1 MAVSKQIVTLSED
14 LTCSVCLSLFVEPV
28 RLDCDHNFCKSCID
42 KCWDKQGET
51 VSCPECRVVF
61 PRRNYCRNRVL
72 ANLTEKARQLDLNPD
87 PDLNLNLNPELIL
100 NPEKGRSHCEEHN
113 EKLMLFCEEDEI
125 LICASCVDSPAHSDH
140 RFLPVQRAVQ
150 KYKDQLKLSLDSME
164 DEKKSKSEL
173 KRRQE
178 EKISELNE
186 LTGSLEQD
194 IAAQFAK
201 IHQYLEDKE
210 KHLME
215 ELRRQKEE
223 DLRPMEKNLKR
234 IEEELRSLEENILN
248 LCADIEQQDSI
259 SFLKELKRLGE
270 RDLDKGEGGEGAERG
285 EDQERSSEEGEDQ
298 ERSSEEGEDQ
308 ERSSEEGEDQERS
321 SEEGEDQER
330 SSEEGEDQE
339 RSSEE
344 GEDQEIVVSASLKLA
359 VFRGPLLYAVWK
371 EMKQII
377 SPVPASLTLDPNT
390 AHRSL
395 ILSEDWTSVRFS
407 DRELQLPDNPERF
420 NLVPCVLGSQGFTS
434 GKHYWE
440 VEVGDKTQ
448 WAVGVARESVN
459 RKGTISLG
467 PKRGYWAVW
476 LRNGNEY
483 GAAESPFVPLTL
495 SVKLRTIGVY
505 LDYEGGQVSFYNAD
519 DMSNLYTFTHTFT
532 EKLFPYFY
540 PGSYD
545 KGKNT
550 APLKLRHFKL

>member
-28 RLDCDHNFCKSCID
+28 RLDCDHNFCKSCIE

-61 PRRNYCRNRVL
+61 PRRNYGSNRVL
-72 ANLTEKARQLDLNPD
+72 ANLSEKARQLNLNPD
-87 PDLNLNLNPELIL
+87 PDLNLNLNPELIP

-113 EKLMLFCEEDEI
+113 EKLKLFCEEDEI

-150 KYKDQLKLSLDSME
+150 KYK
-164 DEKKSKSEL
+164 
-173 KRRQE
+173 
-178 EKISELNE
+178 E

-270 RDLDKGEGGEGAERG
+270 RYLDKGEGGEGAERG
-285 EDQERSSEEGEDQ
+285 EDQERSSEEGEDE
-298 ERSSEEGEDQ
+298 ERSSEEGED
-308 ERSSEEGEDQERS
+308 EE
-321 SEEGEDQER
+321 
-330 SSEEGEDQE
+330 
-339 RSSEE
+339 
-344 GEDQEIVVSASLKLA
+344 ILVSASLKYT

-390 AHRSL
+390 ANRWL
-395 ILSEDWTSVRFS
+395 ILSEDWTSVRLG
-407 DRELQLPDNPERF
+407 DGELQLPDNPERF
-420 NLVPCVLGSQGFTS
+420 NLCPSVLGSQGFTS
-434 GKHYWE
+434 GKHYCE

-467 PKRGYWAVW
+467 PKSGYWTVW
-476 LRNGNEY
+476 LDNGNEY
-483 GAAESPFVPLTL
+483 EALESPFVPLTL

-540 PGSYD
+540 PGLHD
-545 KGKNT
+545 EGKNT

>member
-1 MAVSKQIVTLSED
+1 MAASKQIVTLSED

-61 PRRNYCRNRVL
+61 PRRNYGRNRVL
-72 ANLTEKARQLDLNPD
+72 ANLSEKARQLDLNPD
-87 PDLNLNLNPELIL
+87 PDLNLNLNPELIP

-259 SFLKELKRLGE
+259 SFLKELKRLRE

-298 ERSSEEGEDQ
+298 ERSSEEGGDQ
-308 ERSSEEGEDQERS
+308 ERSSEEDED
-321 SEEGEDQER
+321 EE
-330 SSEEGEDQE
+330 
-339 RSSEE
+339 
-344 GEDQEIVVSASLKLA
+344 ILVSASLKYA

-395 ILSEDWTSVRFS
+395 ILSEDWTSVRLG

-420 NLVPCVLGSQGFTS
+420 DSGPCVLGSQGFTS

-467 PKRGYWAVW
+467 PKRGYWAVF
-476 LRNGNEY
+476 LSNGNEY
-483 GAAESPFVPLTL
+483 EALESPFVPLTL

-540 PGSYD
+540 PDRTMRVKILLPS
-545 KGKNT
+545 NCVISNCSF
-550 APLKLRHFKL
+550 LN